1 MTKGHVCY
9 VISGL
14 RSTRQARIG
23 DTMYIP
29 AEWNTKTGETV
40 MPLQGYEAAKPMLYA
55 SVFPVDTTQLEV
67 LFDAVDRFIL
77 NDSSISVTKD
87 QSTSLGAGLR
97 CGFLGLLHMEVF
109 NQRLSDEFDIDV
121 VMTTP
126 GCAVHSAEK
135 RHFE

>member
-1 MTKGHVCY
+1 
-9 VISGL
+9 
-14 RSTRQARIG
+14 
-23 DTMYIP
+23 
-29 AEWNTKTGETV
+29 

-67 LFDAVDRFIL
+67 LFDAVDRLCL

-126 GCAVHSAEK
+126 SVPYIVQKSVTLNKNGGEK
-135 RHFE
+135 VKSIQRSEIQCGRLAPSRIETQHTKYSSPLLE